1 MKHYDYDWDLD
12 SHRIL
17 LDNELNTD
25 NLGWRHGDYF
35 KFININGRQ
44 MLVKVDAL
52 EKFIKEGE
60 HGQMASMVG

>member
-12 SHRIL
+12 PWGITF
-17 LDNELNTD
+17 DPELNID
-25 NLGWRHGDYF
+25 KLGWRHGDYF
-35 KFININGRQ
+35 KVVNANGRA

-60 HGQMASMVG
+60 RGQMETR